1 MANTKVKAEQLEAAQ
16 TNITSLGTLTS
27 LTISG
32 DLTVDTSTLKVDS
45 SNNRVGIGTGSP
57 AYETQI
63 YSADDTVLS
72 VVSGGSNS
80 ASLYLGDSVATRGR
94 LTYNNNGDYLAIYTD
109 NNERVRIDSV
119 GNVGIGIT
127 APSDYYSKNLVVMA
141 DGDGTGG
148 ITIAAPATDD
158 TVYLAFADGTS
169 GAAQY
174 AGYVGYAHNTDDILL
189 GAGGGTRLTLDSSS
203 AGFSGTITAAGGAAN
218 NNDDANILTLSA
230 SQHARL
236 LVDTSSTSGHRA
248 SLVLESDSN
257 ETVLWNTGSSSG
269 LDVSAGDFT
278 LDVAGNI
285 SLDADDTG
293 HVRFKDGGTQYASI
307 YKSSSNAIID
317 TTGDF
322 TIDAVGAVTLDSD
335 TGKINFK
342 DGGTTVME
350 IEKTPDDVRFYSAV
364 QDKAIKFLGNDGNV
378 AITAL
383 TIDIANGG
391 RVGIGTTSVDAK
403 LHVEEAGEPGA
414 TGTLILEA
422 NSSSRQIRIAPPSNA
437 ANGYIDYRGGNLL
450 FKDDGTEVAR
460 FQGSTS
466 FDVNSGNIRV
476 GAAGGNATAI
486 VQGSS
491 GAGSTNQPGSDL
503 QLKGGSGGGTGG
515 SKVRIFTAPGGSSGT
530 SESAAVERMTIL
542 ESGLVGINDTTPE
555 HDLHVKTAGSNTNGI
570 LKVGGSDTTLGLE
583 ITYDQSGA
591 TSTTIVANPTYT
603 NVNSVMK
610 LAVDGN
616 ANADQLVLMGNGKIG
631 IGTANPT
638 TKLQVKAG
646 STEEDVILLE
656 DNSGTD
662 VGAIKIHGGAFV
674 MKGKNASAPI
684 QLQTHDGNE
693 DIEVDPDGF
702 IKFETAGAERMRIRD
717 NGYVDITGASD
728 LRVTLGSQGTA
739 GNNDSNWIRGRDTH
753 LFYNSASGDH
763 VWEVGGSETMKLSSG
778 GNFSVTQSA
787 IIGAA
792 SNATALYST
801 TSLTGVGLY
810 DTNAYSSCGAHIEV
824 ALDGDTGWA
833 PIYLNKWDW
842 SSGDDARWM
851 SFGVN
856 GFGTDSA
863 TISYD
868 GTNFA
873 IVNGS
878 DYRLKEN
885 IVDYSG
891 GLAKI
896 EQLQVRSY
904 NKKEGVSKDITQE
917 GFIAHEAA
925 LANIPGL
932 VLGEKDAMKVDE
944 SGETVPDYQTIN
956 REALI
961 PYLVS
966 AIQELTA
973 RVKELENK

>member
-174 AGYVGYAHNTDDILL
+174 AGYVGYAHNTDDIIL

-391 RVGIGTTSVDAK
+391 RVGI
-403 LHVEEAGEPGA
+403 
-414 TGTLILEA
+414 
-422 NSSSRQIRIAPPSNA
+422 
-437 ANGYIDYRGGNLL
+437 
-450 FKDDGTEVAR
+450 
-460 FQGSTS
+460 
-466 FDVNSGNIRV
+466 
-476 GAAGGNATAI
+476 
-486 VQGSS
+486 
-491 GAGSTNQPGSDL
+491 
-503 QLKGGSGGGTGG
+503 
-515 SKVRIFTAPGGSSGT
+515 
-530 SESAAVERMTIL
+530 
-542 ESGLVGINDTTPE
+542 
-555 HDLHVKTAGSNTNGI
+555 
-570 LKVGGSDTTLGLE
+570 
-583 ITYDQSGA
+583 
-591 TSTTIVANPTYT
+591 
-603 NVNSVMK
+603 
-610 LAVDGN
+610 
-616 ANADQLVLMGNGKIG
+616 
-631 IGTANPT
+631 
-638 TKLQVKAG
+638 
-646 STEEDVILLE
+646 
-656 DNSGTD
+656 
-662 VGAIKIHGGAFV
+662 
-674 MKGKNASAPI
+674 
-684 QLQTHDGNE
+684 
-693 DIEVDPDGF
+693 
-702 IKFETAGAERMRIRD
+702 
-717 NGYVDITGASD
+717 
-728 LRVTLGSQGTA
+728 
-739 GNNDSNWIRGRDTH
+739 
-753 LFYNSASGDH
+753 
-763 VWEVGGSETMKLSSG
+763 
-778 GNFSVTQSA
+778 
-787 IIGAA
+787 
-792 SNATALYST
+792 
-801 TSLTGVGLY
+801 
-810 DTNAYSSCGAHIEV
+810 
-824 ALDGDTGWA
+824 
-833 PIYLNKWDW
+833 
-842 SSGDDARWM
+842 
-851 SFGVN
+851 
-856 GFGTDSA
+856 
-863 TISYD
+863 
-868 GTNFA
+868 
-873 IVNGS
+873 
-878 DYRLKEN
+878 
-885 IVDYSG
+885 
-891 GLAKI
+891 
-896 EQLQVRSY
+896 
-904 NKKEGVSKDITQE
+904 
-917 GFIAHEAA
+917 
-925 LANIPGL
+925 
-932 VLGEKDAMKVDE
+932 
-944 SGETVPDYQTIN
+944 
-956 REALI
+956 
-961 PYLVS
+961 
-966 AIQELTA
+966 
-973 RVKELENK
+973 